1 MNCVYC
7 SKEFVE
13 KKQDGFN
20 KKFCSHSCRNSHYRM
35 KKKVKTRLSFTK
47 YEDLEIDS

>member
-7 SKEFVE
+7 SKEFAD
-13 KKQDGFN
+13 KKD

-35 KKKVKTRLSFTK
+35 KKKFTQGA
-47 YEDLEIDS
+47 SS

>member
-7 SKEFVE
+7 SKEFLE
-13 KKQDGFN
+13 KKQNGYD

-35 KKKVKTRLSFTK
+35 KKKYVQKNPGGTL
-47 YEDLEIDS
+47 